1 MRHAV
6 RNEARD
12 MAFCPNCGTNNPD
25 PAEMCAACGHGL
37 TPSQKARF
45 KGTIMMSGVQLPAVK
60 PAVKAA
66 VSPVADAPVAAAPAS
81 AKPFAKTMLGA
92 AISAPM
98 SSALGAFSDA
108 ADDGPADDPSAP
120 AKADNSAPPAK
131 ADDSAPPAK
140 ADNSAPPAKA
150 DDPAFAR
157 TMEAKPVQ
165 LPPAAQAEPQRGD
178 RGRGAAPEA
187 SLEPGSAWAPAS
199 GGQRTAA
206 AREAYRDSDVSLPP
220 QKGSAGK
227 AIAFGCAGALA
238 VAALGTLAIYFF
250 ARQAFSELVH
260 SSESTATAGWHQSL
274 GQAITQVAEQC
285 TQDCSAAAVYFHPQ
299 KQEALLPEAKLLTP
313 ARAARLGPATS
324 AVAQMLADTDDGA
337 LATQLNLDP
346 NRCVEVALD
355 NAKAVGCS
363 VIDAAGNESLR
374 IVHLSGIGSL

>member
-1 MRHAV
+1 
-6 RNEARD
+6 
-12 MAFCPNCGTNNPD
+12 
-25 PAEMCAACGHGL
+25 
-37 TPSQKARF
+37 
-45 KGTIMMSGVQLPAVK
+45 
-60 PAVKAA
+60 
-66 VSPVADAPVAAAPAS
+66 
-81 AKPFAKTMLGA
+81 MLGA

-98 SSALGAFSDA
+98 SSALHAFSDA
-108 ADDGPADDPSAP
+108 ADDGPADDSPAP
-120 AKADNSAPPAK
+120 AKADNPPA
-131 ADDSAPPAK
+131 PAK
-140 ADNSAPPAKA
+140 ADNPPAPAKADNPPAPAKA

-165 LPPAAQAEPQRGD
+165 LPPAAQPAPQSRD
-178 RGRGAAPEA
+178 RGRVSAPEP
-187 SLEPGSAWAPAS
+187 SPSPESARAPAS
-199 GGQRTAA
+199 GGQRPAA
-206 AREAYRDSDVSLPP
+206 AHEAYRDSDVSLPP
-220 QKGSAGK
+220 QKGGAGK
-227 AIAFGCAGALA
+227 AILFGCAGALA

-260 SSESTATAGWHQSL
+260 NSESTATAGWHQSL

-299 KQEALLPEAKLLTP
+299 KQEALLSEAKLLTP

-363 VIDAAGNESLR
+363 VIDAAGDESLR